1 MPTTRRQTTRNTRSS
16 GPASIPTG
24 PGRSTGVKSRKKKAK
39 SKTSGNREPSAPR
52 RDPDNKE
59 IPRRI
64 LWNLAENYFL
74 WLKIILEPFKSYNE
88 NVVSIIIVTILL
100 CYPFWYFRITII
112 TAVTVFWQKRITSTD
127 DLSGV
132 YFNDAY
138 TLTRCLDED
147 KDRRLD
153 LLKNQDGINVIFIE
167 GKASGLTKSNSAYH
181 YGVCLFESLKQRKQD
196 NRPVDVITINVSS
209 ESFCVTRSIYRAIEA
224 LCGSEKTDCINQIN
238 EELIRDL
245 FRSESNSF
253 ETEKTLKFL
262 FRKLYELITR
272 RNSHA
277 VMILYSWGDSDTMEL
292 FRLLVPSTATT
303 NIGIN

>member
-1 MPTTRRQTTRNTRSS
+1 M
-16 GPASIPTG
+16 
-24 PGRSTGVKSRKKKAK
+24 
-39 SKTSGNREPSAPR
+39 
-52 RDPDNKE
+52 
-59 IPRRI
+59 
-64 LWNLAENYFL
+64 
-74 WLKIILEPFKSYNE
+74 EPFKSYNE

-112 TAVTVFWQKRITSTD
+112 NAVTVFWQKRITSTA

-132 YFNDAY
+132 YFNDVY

-147 KDRRLD
+147 MDRRLP

-167 GKASGLTKSNSAYH
+167 GKASGLTKSNGAYQD
-181 YGVCLFESLKQRKQD
+181 GVCLFESLKQRKQD

-209 ESFCVTRSIYRAIEA
+209 ESFCVTRNIYRAIKD
-224 LCGSEKTDCINQIN
+224 LCGSEKTTDCINQTN
-238 EELIRDL
+238 EELIRNL
-245 FRSESNSF
+245 FRSESNTF
-253 ETEKTLKFL
+253 ETEKILKFL

-272 RNSHA
+272 RNSHG

-292 FRLLVPSTATT
+292 FRLIVPSTATT